1 MTAEQRIPSL
11 FAGLSAPRLFGQSAF
26 CHQAHIMLCLSLF
39 RWPCEPAH
47 APTRVSRLQLV
58 ADGAGPLKKHSR
70 LAQVRSDLAAAV
82 ESEEYTQAARL
93 RDEMTTLSLDEE
105 VAVLSANT
113 NFYTAFSAG
122 DFKDMAEL
130 WHDGEGGECV
140 GCAHPGH
147 PMIMGRSAVLETWK
161 EIFNGPPISIAADVD
176 CCRLLKGGQSA
187 MVLCKEKVG
196 DGGSALMATNLF
208 EKCEDGAWRLVLHQA
223 GPIGM
228 P

>member
-1 MTAEQRIPSL
+1 MTAETDSFSVRGSVRTA
-11 FAGLSAPRLFGQSAF
+11 FSAAF

-39 RWPCEPAH
+39 RWPCEQAH

-70 LAQVRSDLAAAV
+70 LAQVRLALAAAV

-122 DFKDMAEL
+122 DFKAMAEL

-196 DGGSALMATNLF
+196 DGGSLMATNLF